1 LRHYIR
7 TAGGRIY
14 PASYEPGGK
23 ISRQLALNL
32 PIQGAAA
39 EVALE
44 AIIRIEKALRKIP
57 QARLIAQVHDEFLLE
72 VLDDPMCVAE
82 ASAALT
88 ASMRGGFA
96 ALFTHAP
103 QTGLVDVGV
112 GRNWG
117 ELK

>member
-1 LRHYIR
+1 VCWR
-7 TAGGRIY
+7 
-14 PASYEPGGK
+14 
-23 ISRQLALNL
+23 
-32 PIQGAAA
+32 
-39 EVALE
+39 
-44 AIIRIEKALRKIP
+44 KARRN
-57 QARLIAQVHDEFLLE
+57 RLIVQVHDEFLLE

-96 ALFTHAP
+96 ALFPQAP

-112 GRNWG
+112 GRNWA